1 MEQMSFKHWISK
13 LHYQPGRLSPWL
25 WFFLPLSL
33 TYQLIIHMRY
43 QAYHLGILKTTEPS
57 VPVISVGNLTT
68 GGTGKTPIVIELAKG
83 LIASGK
89 TVVILSRGYGASE
102 PLPYAR
108 ALDPKHGDEAYLIQA
123 QVPEAIVIVG
133 RDRVQTLSQAVQDYR
148 PDFVLLD
155 DGFQYLPLQ
164 RQMNILLIDGEKI
177 FGNNNLLPAGPLR
190 ETLSA
195 MHRADLILV
204 TKQVSTESMKA
215 VENLVSQHG
224 GKPRP
229 TVLPVPFQANRIKPL
244 LAGSHISN
252 ALQDQ
257 SVIAFSG
264 IAQPEQFERALKLLG
279 ANIIHHE
286 CFSDHHVY
294 SDNDI
299 SNLVRLLE
307 KHTNSAKQVHPL
319 FITTEKDLVKVAT
332 MIPTAWQ
339 PFTAALQIQP
349 ALDGKW
355 FYSEFITQMIGET
368 AARTADV
375 S

>member
-1 MEQMSFKHWISK
+1 
-13 LHYQPGRLSPWL
+13 
-25 WFFLPLSL
+25 
-33 TYQLIIHMRY
+33 
-43 QAYHLGILKTTEPS
+43 
-57 VPVISVGNLTT
+57 
-68 GGTGKTPIVIELAKG
+68 VIELARG
-83 LIASGK
+83 LISSDK

-133 RDRVQTLSQAVQDYR
+133 RDRIHTLAQAVQDYR

-164 RQMNILLIDGEKI
+164 RHMNILLIDGEKI

-190 ETLSA
+190 ESLSA
-195 MHRADLILV
+195 LQRADLILT
-204 TKQVSTESMKA
+204 TKQVSTDSMKA
-215 VENLVSQHG
+215 VENLVSQYG

-229 TVLPVPFQANRIKPL
+229 TVLPVPFHANRLKPL
-244 LAGSHISN
+244 LVNSPISLN

-257 SVIAFSG
+257 PIIAFSG
-264 IAQPEQFERALKLLG
+264 IAQPEQFERDLKQLG

-286 CFSDHHVY
+286 RFSDHHVY
-294 SDNDI
+294 SDHDI
-299 SNLVRLLE
+299 SSLVRLLE
-307 KHTNSAKQVHPL
+307 KHAKSAKQAHPL

-355 FYSEFITQMIGET
+355 FYSEFITQMIGKT